1 MNWKD
6 IIWELKEDE
15 VIDAYQN
22 NDLRNSYNSLNGLYS
37 MSEIGIELKDEFILE
52 VINCVINER
61 NVYGKIDGEYDL
73 EYVKIEDGEFVWDSN
88 CYGGN

>member
-22 NDLRNSYNSLNGLYS
+22 NDLKNAYYSLNGLYS

-52 VINCVINER
+52 VINCVISER
-61 NVYGKIDGEYDL
+61 NIYGKIDGEYDL
-73 EYVKIEDGEFVWDSN
+73 EYVKIEDGEFVWKN
-88 CYGGN
+88 